1 MKKLTTFKAIKK
13 GKKEER
19 KKMWFSLVGEG
30 RKRKESGEPL
40 ISF

>member
-30 RKRKESGEPL
+30 RKKEELAESR
-40 ISF
+40 